1 MAGVPVTVA
10 GDLSLS
16 LFPWAGLAFTDL
28 RIGNPGGFH
37 EREMLSV
44 AGFEARVKLLPLLS
58 RDVQVKR
65 LILDRTTGE
74 KYGSAA
80 LLPMPVEERETDYSL
95 VVPGEMPP
103 GDIEIGYYLKRSAW
117 GRGYATEA
125 SSRLLDFA
133 FEEGGLLEVVATFDK
148 RNLASRRVLE
158 KVGFKDHGTMRC
170 YGSDGMNFR
179 ITRDEWLQR

>member
-1 MAGVPVTVA
+1 
-10 GDLSLS
+10 
-16 LFPWAGLAFTDL
+16 
-28 RIGNPGGFH
+28 
-37 EREMLSV
+37 
-44 AGFEARVKLLPLLS
+44 
-58 RDVQVKR
+58 
-65 LILDRTTGE
+65 
-74 KYGSAA
+74 
-80 LLPMPVEERETDYSL
+80 MPVEERETDYSL

-158 KVGFKDHGTMRC
+158 KAGFKDHGTMRC
-170 YGSDGMNFR
+170 YGSDGVNFR